1 VKLHPAFGGRSAD
14 LRQALRVTIA
24 VALAYAA
31 YRLLGLQQ
39 GYWAVFTVI
48 IVMQGSIAGTLGAA
62 VDRLAGTVAGAVL
75 GGAAAML
82 VPHTPAGTAIALVL
96 VIAITSFAAAV
107 RPQLRVAP
115 ITAAILLLSRPQGLT
130 DFTFVLDRV
139 IEIALGGFIGVLV
152 SSTVFRAP
160 SRELVIARM
169 AIVLEQIA
177 DLLRAQAD
185 GLEQHHELALA
196 ADYAALRKA
205 LTTVEAALS
214 DADRERAS
222 GLASHDFSPS
232 IARTLWRVRN
242 DVIQTIRT
250 LDTPLDRSAAERLEA
265 PVTAMLRSEADFTGR
280 CATALRDHARID
292 RSGRDLR
299 REEFDVAFRGLRES
313 GLIRPMDFDAAG
325 RVFGLAFTLDRL
337 HRDLADLADRIDE
350 VARQST

>member
-1 VKLHPAFGGRSAD
+1 VKLGPALGDRAAD
-14 LRQALRVTIA
+14 LRQAVRVTIA
-24 VALAYAA
+24 VALAFAA

-62 VDRLAGTVAGAVL
+62 LDRLVGTIAGAIL

-82 VPHTPAGTAIALVL
+82 FPHSLVGTATALVL
-96 VIAITSFAAAV
+96 VIAITAFAAAV

-115 ITAAILLLSRPQGLT
+115 ITAAILLLSQPQGVSEIG
-130 DFTFVLDRV
+130 FVIDRV

-152 SSTVFRAP
+152 SSTIFRAP
-160 SRELVIARM
+160 SSELVVARM

-185 GLEQHHELALA
+185 GLERHQELALA

-205 LTTVEAALS
+205 LTTVEAALN

-222 GLASHDFSPS
+222 GLATHDFSPS

-250 LDTPLDRSAAERLEA
+250 LETPLDDNAAERLEA
-265 PVTAMLRSEADFTGR
+265 PVTALLRGEADFAVR
-280 CATALRDHARID
+280 CASALREHAPVD
-292 RSGRDLR
+292 RSGRDLAHA
-299 REEFDVAFRGLRES
+299 EFDNAFRDLRAS
-313 GLIRPMDFDAAG
+313 GLIRPMAFDAAG

-350 VARQST
+350 VAR